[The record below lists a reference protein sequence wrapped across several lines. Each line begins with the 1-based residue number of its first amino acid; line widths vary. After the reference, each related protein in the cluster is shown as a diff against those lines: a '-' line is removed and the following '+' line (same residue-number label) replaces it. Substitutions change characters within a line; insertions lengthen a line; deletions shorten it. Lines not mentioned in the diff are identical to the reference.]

1 MGIRTLDIQTLL
13 DRRDGLE
20 SYRLFDAR
28 SPSEFKADH
37 LPGAENH
44 PVLNDEERARVGT
57 IYTQEST
64 FLARELGARLIS
76 ANIPG
81 ILETMD
87 PAAVRGT
94 DFLVYCWRGGM
105 RSRSLATVMDMI
117 GYKTNLVDGG
127 YRAYRRA
134 VARCLGSPFP
144 FRLGDDS
151 IGSEIIAIHG
161 YTGSGKTR
169 LLKNLEA
176 RGAAVVDLENLAR
189 HRGSMLGSFPGAQP
203 TQKSFESGIFAA
215 LRKLRSGTILVEGES
230 RSIGQL
236 MIPDGFYHAMTAGR
250 KIWIDLPLAVR
261 VRQCLEDY
269 AEDPPVIRAKLS
281 LFKGRMA
288 NADLAL
294 TAEYLDAGRLEAAA
308 EILLEKYYDP
318 LYRRHGPEANP
329 DRYTEVIRADS
340 LDQAETILCDFLKNM
355 CGMQIRTGAPSA
367 AIHNKGYDAK

>member
-13 DRRDGLE
+13 DQRDGLE

-28 SPSEFKADH
+28 SPSEFEADH
-37 LPGAENH
+37 VPGAESR
-44 PVLNDEERARVGT
+44 PVLSDEERARVGT

-76 ANIPG
+76 ANIPR

-117 GYKTNLVDGG
+117 GYKTNLIDGG
-127 YRAYRRA
+127 YRAYRRS
-134 VARCLGSPFP
+134 VAHRLGSPFP
-144 FRLGDDS
+144 FQLGDDR
-151 IGSEIIAIHG
+151 IGTEIIGLHG

-169 LLKNLEA
+169 LLH
-176 RGAAVVDLENLAR
+176 RAAAHGVPTLDLENLAH
-189 HRGSMLGSFPGAQP
+189 HRGSMLGSFPGPQP
-203 TQKSFESGIFAA
+203 TQKSFESGIFST
-215 LRKLRSGTILVEGES
+215 LRSLRAGTILVEGES

-250 KIWIDLPLAVR
+250 KIWIELPLALR
-261 VRQCLEDY
+261 VRQSVEDY
-269 AEDPPVIRAKLS
+269 AEDPPVIREKLQ
-281 LFKGRMA
+281 LFQGRMA
-288 NADLAL
+288 NADLL
-294 TAEYLDAGRLEAAA
+294 LIGEHLDAGRLEEAA
-308 EILLEKYYDP
+308 EILLVKYYDP

-329 DRYTEVIRADS
+329 DRYAEVIRADS
-340 LDQAETILCDFLKNM
+340 LDNAQSQLLEFLKTK
-355 CGMQIRTGAPSA
+355 CGIDTSSPSTKPA
-367 AIHNKGYDAK
+367 HQGIKR